1 MDHYLDIRLRPDP
14 EFAQY
19 QLMNALFGKLHRALV
34 EGRHADIG
42 ASFPEV
48 DPGRPTLGACL
59 RLHGKAPALT
69 TLMNRDWL
77 TGMRD
82 HIHANEIQPVPAKT
96 AHRAV
101 SRIQPKSSVERIR
114 RRQMRRQGVDADTI
128 ETRIP
133 DFVVPRLSLP
143 FVSLRSQS
151 TKQTFRLFIDHR
163 PLVESPISGTFS
175 SYGLSNAATVP
186 WF

>member
-14 EFAQY
+14 EFSQH
-19 QLMNALFGKLHRALV
+19 QLMNALFSKLHRALA
-34 EGRHADIG
+34 EGRHVDIG

-48 DPGRPTLGACL
+48 DPAQPTLGTCL
-59 RLHGKAPALT
+59 RLHGKASVLAE
-69 TLMNRDWL
+69 LMSTNWL

-82 HIHANEIQPVPAKT
+82 HIHAGETQPVPAKT
-96 AHRAV
+96 AHRTV

-114 RRQMRRQGVDADTI
+114 RRQMRRHGLDASEI

-133 DFVVPRLSLP
+133 DFVAPKLSLP
-143 FVSLRSQS
+143 FVSIRSQS

-163 PLVESPISGTFS
+163 PLVESPISGTYS
-175 SYGLSNAATVP
+175 SYGLSNTATVP